1 MSTIFEFQVLFRGF
15 VELHGKHEQERA
27 VSGLSSIDSLI
38 LSRGSPIA
46 TAELEEEF
54 NYVWDAGYEGLF
66 CYFGHVLSNAYVTGS
81 LSHKVWANI
90 WRDAQE
96 FRLQQLGYLDQDMTR
111 VRHIDYCNNG
121 EEDVRRSLKA
131 GRKEYQNKHQVIVL
145 EAPLV
150 IKVNESHELTLSS
163 SNEYFAS
170 WLANADSNF
179 LYEKLI
185 RTVFH
190 ALEVCSESIAK
201 VHTGALRI
209 SGPSSPEAAAD
220 SKSGTDSELSF
231 EKHDAG
237 IISCDCA
244 LMPSALLGRN
254 TYKFGL
260 GHGLRPGLRHG
271 QRQSIIDLFTD
282 TIFGRNGLVSES
294 RSLSLPERIF
304 DNGKGLVFVI
314 GHELYLDMM
323 SRFDLSRYEDFL
335 GREREDGP
343 QLEALELFLE
353 RVPNCVFM
361 EKVPKCVFMVLW
373 PEKDYCAIKPADED
387 DDNSVTLLHDLEED
401 TDAAAS
407 GDDTR
412 TCSSA
417 GVLYRWWPLPEGK
430 SSDRSWPRKV
440 GFVMASAD
448 RMAQDIKS
456 LYKVQCQKDGRER
469 DRQKEYWYLR
479 FVKNPERNIMVLDY
493 THTKAMLFSPE
504 CLECSWQDN
513 SVKLPLLFGY
523 EMELVDM
530 VNLPSVEFN
539 DVQSLVAIAHAVP
552 LDYLP
557 DSSVRIP
564 ADLLD
569 HFYKG
574 YYPDSFGIGLEYG
587 PSPGFTQQGAQRL
600 VDRLALETKY
610 DLLDLNKY
618 LKKFALKATI
628 SPDSFDDEMRLV
640 FLQMRYS
647 REKYLDQLMMRGFEW
662 INDVID
668 FCKSFRHSGL
678 TSKLLSHRGLA
689 CINNLE
695 LLICQA
701 VYDFPVLRKLFDS
714 ESWVKEARDLRKLFS
729 CVLSRHENSPEFRS
743 LISCSWC
750 RPDQEMLHLMRAD
763 SNAVSFDEPVAVVDA
778 EFLMGNFRNIRK
790 AAGNRTIV
798 IPLTVLNALSVCRGH
813 FDLPLKL
820 ISSHA
825 QRAVIKLGDKAVYYV
840 PDFNFTSMVARA
852 GQKNQNTE
860 PDEASEGCDVSIT
873 DIYSAFMTA
882 DDDSEDNDLDSE
894 DNDLDC
900 DAGSEEDSQDS
911 SICSYSC
918 ISTAICLQAYDTVL
932 YTGNEE
938 TARKAEQLG
947 VKTVLSDAVTG
958 AYRKQAKL
966 INKLVTQDQSNAE
979 ELSCNEDVGYAS
991 TYDISM
997 SLIDNAM
1004 KDLSWKHCYD
1014 TGVMGSMDLSEKHA
1028 KAVLDLQLKLLTE
1041 ADRASYLLNL
1051 YSHNPGIYHDFVRM
1065 ASRPGTDSVYREQL
1079 LGLRRGRTAAARLMT
1094 DERTLI
1100 TAEDMKVQID
1110 HFMDWYESS
1119 EEQSEGGD
1127 S

>member
-1 MSTIFEFQVLFRGF
+1 
-15 VELHGKHEQERA
+15 
-27 VSGLSSIDSLI
+27 
-38 LSRGSPIA
+38 
-46 TAELEEEF
+46 
-54 NYVWDAGYEGLF
+54 
-66 CYFGHVLSNAYVTGS
+66 
-81 LSHKVWANI
+81 
-90 WRDAQE
+90 
-96 FRLQQLGYLDQDMTR
+96 
-111 VRHIDYCNNG
+111 
-121 EEDVRRSLKA
+121 
-131 GRKEYQNKHQVIVL
+131 
-145 EAPLV
+145 
-150 IKVNESHELTLSS
+150 
-163 SNEYFAS
+163 
-170 WLANADSNF
+170 
-179 LYEKLI
+179 
-185 RTVFH
+185 
-190 ALEVCSESIAK
+190 
-201 VHTGALRI
+201 
-209 SGPSSPEAAAD
+209 
-220 SKSGTDSELSF
+220 
-231 EKHDAG
+231 
-237 IISCDCA
+237 
-244 LMPSALLGRN
+244 
-254 TYKFGL
+254 
-260 GHGLRPGLRHG
+260 
-271 QRQSIIDLFTD
+271 
-282 TIFGRNGLVSES
+282 
-294 RSLSLPERIF
+294 
-304 DNGKGLVFVI
+304 
-314 GHELYLDMM
+314 
-323 SRFDLSRYEDFL
+323 
-335 GREREDGP
+335 
-343 QLEALELFLE
+343 
-353 RVPNCVFM
+353 
-361 EKVPKCVFMVLW
+361 
-373 PEKDYCAIKPADED
+373 
-387 DDNSVTLLHDLEED
+387 
-401 TDAAAS
+401 
-407 GDDTR
+407 
-412 TCSSA
+412 
-417 GVLYRWWPLPEGK
+417 
-430 SSDRSWPRKV
+430 
-440 GFVMASAD
+440 
-448 RMAQDIKS
+448 
-456 LYKVQCQKDGRER
+456 
-469 DRQKEYWYLR
+469 
-479 FVKNPERNIMVLDY
+479 
-493 THTKAMLFSPE
+493 
-504 CLECSWQDN
+504 
-513 SVKLPLLFGY
+513 
-523 EMELVDM
+523 
-530 VNLPSVEFN
+530 
-539 DVQSLVAIAHAVP
+539 
-552 LDYLP
+552 
-557 DSSVRIP
+557 
-564 ADLLD
+564 
-569 HFYKG
+569 
-574 YYPDSFGIGLEYG
+574 
-587 PSPGFTQQGAQRL
+587 
-600 VDRLALETKY
+600 
-610 DLLDLNKY
+610 
-618 LKKFALKATI
+618 
-628 SPDSFDDEMRLV
+628 
-640 FLQMRYS
+640 
-647 REKYLDQLMMRGFEW
+647 MRGFEW

-882 DDDSEDNDLDSE
+882 DDDSEDNDLDS
-894 DNDLDC
+894 